1 MKRTDTSAAVIRKFE
16 PSSSRRGDTRAGGGW
31 RGRAVLRA
39 AATGTAL
46 LAIAALIAGCPL
58 CNGDDMGCED
68 GATISGPIGLATNTS
83 AHIEVRACW
92 NGRCGEAKLSSV
104 PGVLP
109 GSSDAANGASADV
122 GGGRFNF
129 SLFDFDPTNT
139 QWELSI
145 GFSPDVDTELE
156 DGDVYSVS
164 VIDADTQRELVSFE
178 RSVSYGEL
186 QPNGEG
192 PFCTSCT
199 AADIKLPPP
208 AAQ

>member
-1 MKRTDTSAAVIRKFE
+1 MKGTGTSATAILNID

-39 AATGTAL
+39 AAAGTAL
-46 LAIAALIAGCPL
+46 LALAALIAGCPL
-58 CNGDDMGCED
+58 CNGTDVGCED
-68 GATISGPIGLATNTS
+68 GVQISGPIGLAANAS

-92 NGRCGEAKLSSV
+92 NGRCGEATLSSD
-104 PGVLP
+104 PGDLP
-109 GSSDAANGASADV
+109 SSPSPTNGANADID
-122 GGGRFNF
+122 GGRFGF
-129 SLFDFDPTNT
+129 SLFDVDPTNA

-145 GFSPDVDTELE
+145 DFSADVDTELE

-164 VIDADTQRELVSFE
+164 VIDVDTQRELVSFE
-178 RSVSYGEL
+178 RTISYREI

-192 PFCTSCT
+192 PSCTSCNV
-199 AADIKLPPP
+199 ANIKLPPP

>member
-1 MKRTDTSAAVIRKFE
+1 MKGTDTLAAAIRKLE

-39 AATGTAL
+39 AAAGTAL

-58 CNGDDMGCED
+58 CNGNDVGCED
-68 GATISGPIGLATNTS
+68 GVQISGPIGLAANTP

-92 NGRCGEAKLSSV
+92 NGRCGEATLGSAPGDLPSS
-104 PGVLP
+104 PGP
-109 GSSDAANGASADV
+109 ASGANADID
-122 GGGRFNF
+122 GGHFGF
-129 SLFDFDPTNT
+129 SLFDVDPTNAE
-139 QWELSI
+139 WELSI
-145 GFSPDVDTELE
+145 RFSTDVDTELE

-164 VIDADTQRELVSFE
+164 VIDADTQRELVIFE
-178 RSVSYGEL
+178 RSISYREI

-192 PFCTSCT
+192 PSCTSCYV
-199 AADIKLPPP
+199 AEIKLPPP

>member
-1 MKRTDTSAAVIRKFE
+1 MNGIDTSATAIRKLE

-39 AATGTAL
+39 AVAGTAL

-58 CNGDDMGCED
+58 CNGNDMGCGD
-68 GATISGPIGLATNTS
+68 SVQISGPIGLAANTP
-83 AHIEVRACW
+83 AHIEVRVCW
-92 NGRCGEAKLSSV
+92 NGRCGEATLGSDPGDLPSS
-104 PGVLP
+104 PGP
-109 GSSDAANGASADV
+109 ANGANADV
-122 GGGRFNF
+122 DGGRFGF
-129 SLFDFDPTNT
+129 SLFDVDPTNT

-178 RSVSYGEL
+178 RSISYLEL

-192 PFCTSCT
+192 PFCTSCNV
-199 AADIKLPPP
+199 AEIKLPPP